1 MEREANVLRVV
12 SALEWV
18 IIFHTRLG
26 HASFTSLFFARV
38 HKVYYPPWE
47 CGVMRILS
55 WLLEHVASISLMI
68 SHISTATIRLNS
80 GCIRD
85 DLIIAPQGLVTT
97 LGSDWAVFSFFAAI
111 GSEVSSDDIQRR
123 FTWPSELFIYRRANL
138 WRELVLQISNS
149 RKKVITK
156 VNGQRMAAKDACLAW
171 NFILFTEHH
180 HSTTRRLT
188 TQTDSRKIWKLFL
201 WTRKNNSTQ
210 VTANNNVGW

>member
-1 MEREANVLRVV
+1 MHLSLR
-12 SALEWV
+12 
-18 IIFHTRLG
+18 F
-26 HASFTSLFFARV
+26 FFARV

-55 WLLEHVASISLMI
+55 WLLEHVAPISLMI

-97 LGSDWAVFSFFAAI
+97 LGSDWAAFSFFAAI

-138 WRELVLQISNS
+138 WRELVLQISNKQS
-149 RKKVITK
+149 QKSHHQGKRPK
-156 VNGQRMAAKDACLAW
+156 NGS
-171 NFILFTEHH
+171 E
-180 HSTTRRLT
+180 RRVFSLKFHPAHRT
-188 TQTDSRKIWKLFL
+188 SSQHYTPTDNADRFSENLKAFPL
-201 WTRKNNSTQ
+201 N
-210 VTANNNVGW
+210 